1 MKKLFFFLI
10 PFFCFSQ
17 DLSDFSYKK
26 KYTNKGEWY
35 INTSLFSFFQ
45 GDINGVTIP
54 GPDWALHPDKSYVDH
69 TVIPSNIGLSWSR
82 EVYGKFRLNLGFDWF
97 YYTVTNSNARNFTMH
112 WPGWESVS
120 SGDAIQPD
128 ELGYP
133 FSESGYGRYWKI
145 TSGIGFPLYIS
156 KYSTTTLNLDAH
168 FYSPPALFKV
178 KINGNKDN
186 VNQESAFGLDL
197 NLKTN
202 FGLVWCP
209 NITFGFRLINPE
221 LSSNLVYAGDS
232 SNDYSSQGDS
242 PNNPFTLNEAFV
254 PLSEYYVNLSIPII
268 GWSMT
273 PNLNMEDV
281 GSWIANVNDEVQ
293 RTDCVQ
299 GNCKNGK
306 GTYIYNPG
314 LKYDGNWENAKK
326 HYVGNFKKS
335 LPNGK
340 GTMAYHDG
348 SYYEGGFKDGKREGE
363 GVHYIPEINTKY
375 TGQWMNDMMNG
386 RCSIDNINTFSTY
399 RFEGNCL
406 NGKREG
412 KGVEV
417 YKDGSSYDGEWVS
430 DQREGFGVF
439 IDSDGST
446 YSGNWFNNKKHGK
459 GTLSNSEGKREG
471 TWSFDK
477 IIKLDKK
484 PELIVSN
491 IKFSDSDGDLF
502 AGEQGSIT
510 FDVQNIG
517 DFAAFDLVV
526 SCVIEE
532 GVAGLQPGNN
542 PGVIKKIDINEKRTL
557 TIPFLANENIESGTV
572 VINVTSK
579 TKYYFSFPSFDFSF
593 TTSSQQSRLF
603 D

>member
-1 MKKLFFFLI
+1 MNKLFFFLI

-17 DLSDFSYKK
+17 DLSNLSYKK

-54 GPDWALHPDKSYVDH
+54 GPDWALHPDKSYIDH
-69 TVIPSNIGLSWSR
+69 TVVPSNIGLSWSR

-168 FYSPPALFKV
+168 FYSPPTLFKV
-178 KINGNKDN
+178 RINGNNDN

-221 LSSNLVYAGDS
+221 LSRNLVYAGDGEGS
-232 SNDYSSQGDS
+232 K
-242 PNNPFTLNEAFV
+242 NNPFILDEVV
-254 PLSEYYVNLSIPII
+254 PLSEYYINLSIPII
-268 GWSMT
+268 GWPMT

-340 GTMAYHDG
+340 GKMAYHDG
-348 SYYEGGFKDGKREGE
+348 TYYEGGFKDGKREGE
-363 GVHYIPEINTKY
+363 GTHYIPEINTKY

-386 RCSIDNINTFSTY
+386 RCSIDDINTFSPY
-399 RFEGNCL
+399 KFEGNCL
-406 NGKREG
+406 NGKRQG

-439 IDSDGST
+439 IDSDGSI

-477 IIKLDKK
+477 IIELDKK

-526 SCVIEE
+526 SCFIEE
-532 GVAGLQPGNN
+532 GVTGLQPGNS

-557 TIPFLANENIESGTV
+557 TIPFLANENIESGAV